1 MYTVEKLWLGSG
13 TESLVLTLGSQC
25 VWLPCWCGGRME
37 WRDDHPD
44 WQWRNSGAWLDLS
57 EITVQVEG
65 GGGEAGRR
73 GGGGVTL
80 TD

>member
-1 MYTVEKLWLGSG
+1 M
-13 TESLVLTLGSQC
+13 ESLVLTLGSQC
-25 VWLPCWCGGRME
+25 VWLPCWCGGRRE

-65 GGGEAGRR
+65 GGGEER
-73 GGGGVTL
+73 GSNSHRLRFSVEDL
-80 TD
+80 QDSAHALM